1 MKLDDIFRLSLHGYM
16 TQLYAVPEL
25 PEEQHYDCLSYN
37 NFAGVEFPLV
47 FRQEKGYGGKKLVDF
62 INTGYGDVPG
72 PVSDRVIDLLRDG
85 GFTGWDTYPVEVF
98 LKDGSR
104 LPGYRGLMV
113 TGGKCDTDI
122 SLSEQVDTI
131 GPWPYGQA
139 DVRLKELP
147 IVFDSWD
154 GSDMFR
160 LKSYGGVYISRRL
173 RDALKDAKISNLD
186 LRQSAADFF
195 LSCDSD
201 GMFRLG
207 EQSRPMTSHFPPDS
221 PLRAFFHL
229 DSGYDPSF
237 GPRVRKDPNTGR
249 HFFRLLK
256 EQSVSPY
263 TWHSPVYVDDG
274 SCFPTLVHR
283 SVISVLESGR
293 FSGWDADPAQIL
305 FNDGRLS
312 RDFFELHV
320 SGRCRI
326 DPAVSVPVPV
336 EWVFPKRKKRSTGFK
351 GLPLDTASWDGSD
364 IFRAGDS
371 PYVFISA
378 RLRDA
383 LRQLLGADHFVR
395 NAADC
400 LITDFPPFGDIFP
413 MLSDFHGNTTA

>member
-1 MKLDDIFRLSLHGYM
+1 MKLDDIFCLDLHGYM
-16 TQLYAVPEL
+16 TQLYTVPEM
-25 PEEQHYDCLSYN
+25 PEGQRFDYLFHNE
-37 NFAGVEFPLV
+37 FAGAVFPIV
-47 FRQEKGYGGKKLVDF
+47 FRQKKGYGGNKLVDF
-62 INTGYGDVPG
+62 LNLGLTTFG
-72 PVSDRVIDLLRDG
+72 PVSDRVVGLLRDG
-85 GFTGWDTYPVEVF
+85 GFTGWDTYPVEVL

-104 LPGYRGLMV
+104 LPGYQGLMV
-113 TGGKCDTDI
+113 TGGECDTDI

-139 DVRLKELP
+139 DVCLKELP
-147 IVFDSWD
+147 IVLDSWD

-160 LKSYGGVYISRRL
+160 LKSHGGVYISRRL
-173 RDALKDAKISNLD
+173 RDALKEAKISNLD
-186 LRQSAADFF
+186 LGQSAADFF

-263 TWHSPVYVDDG
+263 TCHSPVYVDDG

-351 GLPLDTASWDGSD
+351 GFPLDTASWDGSD

>member
-1 MKLDDIFRLSLHGYM
+1 MKLDDIFCLDLHGYM
-16 TQLYAVPEL
+16 TQLYTVPEM
-25 PEEQHYDCLSYN
+25 PEGQRFDYLFHN
-37 NFAGVEFPLV
+37 EFEGAVFPIV
-47 FRQEKGYGGKKLVDF
+47 FRQKKGYGGNKLVDF
-62 INTGYGDVPG
+62 LNLGSTTFG
-72 PVSDRVIDLLRDG
+72 PVSDRVVDLLRDG
-85 GFTGWDTYPVEVF
+85 GFTGWDTYPVEVL

-113 TGGKCDTDI
+113 TGGECDTDI

-131 GPWPYGQA
+131 GGRGPYGHA
-139 DVRLKELP
+139 CTCLKGLP
-147 IVFDSWD
+147 IVLDSWD

-173 RDALKDAKISNLD
+173 RNALKDAKISNLD
-186 LRQSAADFF
+186 LRQSAADYF
-195 LSCDSD
+195 LWCKSD
-201 GMFRLG
+201 GSFHFG
-207 EQSRPMTSHFPPDS
+207 GQSRPMTSPFPSDS

-256 EQSVSPY
+256 EPCIGSQMS
-263 TWHSPVYVDDG
+263 HSPVYVDDG
-274 SCFPTLVHR
+274 SSFPTLVHR

-293 FSGWDADPAQIL
+293 FSGWDADPAQVL
-305 FNDGRLS
+305 FNDRRLS
-312 RDFFELHV
+312 RDFFELRV
-320 SGRCRI
+320 SGSCSI

-336 EWVFPKRKKRSTGFK
+336 EWVFPKRKRRSTGFK
-351 GLPLDTASWDGSD
+351 GFPLDTASWDGSD

-413 MLSDFHGNTTA
+413 MLSDFHGGTTA

>member
-16 TQLYAVPEL
+16 TQLHTAPEI
-25 PEEQHYDCLSYN
+25 PEGQDYDCLSYN
-37 NFAGVEFPLV
+37 NFAGVEFPLI
-47 FRQEKGYGGKKLVDF
+47 FRQKKGSGGRKLVDF
-62 INTGYGDVPG
+62 INTGWGDVPG
-72 PVSDRVIDLLRDG
+72 PVSDRVIGLLRDG

-113 TGGKCDTDI
+113 TGGECDTDI

-139 DVRLKELP
+139 DVCLKELP
-147 IVFDSWD
+147 IVLDSWD
-154 GSDMFR
+154 GSD
-160 LKSYGGVYISRRL
+160 
-173 RDALKDAKISNLD
+173 
-186 LRQSAADFF
+186 
-195 LSCDSD
+195 
-201 GMFRLG
+201 MFRLG

-263 TWHSPVYVDDG
+263 TRHSPVYVDDG
-274 SCFPTLVHR
+274 SRFPTLVHR

-336 EWVFPKRKKRSTGFK
+336 EWVFPKRKRRSTGFK
-351 GLPLDTASWDGSD
+351 GFPLDTASWDGSD
-364 IFRAGDS
+364 IFRAGDY
-371 PYVFISA
+371 PFVFISA

-400 LITDFPPFGDIFP
+400 LITDFLPFGDIFP
-413 MLSDFHGNTTA
+413 PLSDFHRNTTA

>member
-1 MKLDDIFRLSLHGYM
+1 MKLDDIFHLSLHGYM
-16 TQLYAVPEL
+16 TQLFTVPEM
-25 PEEQHYDCLSYN
+25 PEGQRFDHLFYKK
-37 NFAGVEFPLV
+37 FAGAVFPIV
-47 FRQEKGYGGKKLVDF
+47 FRQKKGYGGKKLVDF
-62 INTGYGDVPG
+62 LNLGSTTFG

-85 GFTGWDTYPVEVF
+85 GFTGWDTYPIEVF

-113 TGGKCDTDI
+113 TGGECDTDI

-131 GPWPYGQA
+131 GGQGPYGYA
-139 DVRLKELP
+139 CTCLKGLP
-147 IVFDSWD
+147 IVLDSWD

-160 LKSYGGVYISRRL
+160 LRSYGGVYISRRL

-186 LRQSAADFF
+186 LRQSAASFF
-195 LSCDSD
+195 FMCDSD
-201 GMFRLG
+201 GIFRFG
-207 EQSRPMTSHFPPDS
+207 GQSRPMASPFPPDS
-221 PLRAFFHL
+221 PLRRFFHL

-263 TWHSPVYVDDG
+263 TWLSPVYVDDG
-274 SCFPTLVHR
+274 SRFPTLVHR
-283 SVISVLESGR
+283 SVISVLQNGR
-293 FSGWDADPAQIL
+293 FSGWDADQAQVL

-320 SGRCRI
+320 SGSCRI

-351 GLPLDTASWDGSD
+351 GFPLDSNSWDGSD

-371 PYVFISA
+371 PFVFISA

-383 LRQLLGADHFVR
+383 LRRLLDGDHLVR

-400 LITDFPPFGDIFP
+400 LITDLQPFADIFP
-413 MLSDFHGNTTA
+413 LLSEFHRGTTA